1 MGGLIIPGVQVS
13 VVKEVLPQQLA
24 PSGILGLVGFTEK
37 VPEAGVERASNW
49 NRLKDVFGAGT
60 ALSLPEARQA
70 LDNGVSQ
77 LVIAPLA
84 ADAGARST
92 VKVPQAEDGKGDA
105 FTLTAR
111 AAGVWSNDVKVQLRK
126 RDAGAGKS
134 VLDVK
139 ILRPDGSELEG
150 HRGLVIDA
158 TSDRDLAKVLAR
170 SAVVGVSAVA
180 GWPKDGDYTLKDGA
194 DATPEQYAEALKLL
208 AGEPDVDMVI
218 AAVQDVSA
226 ARKTDTIKIYSAVIA
241 HCESLSRESKG
252 RIGFGQV
259 SSSITTADHVEMAG
273 YLVSD
278 RFVLVAPH
286 GVVGAVAG
294 MVGSLPYFHSP
305 TFKTLAGLG
314 VVKAIGV
321 DAQKELLTAN
331 VVPVVNERGKGVIV
345 LRGLT
350 TDGDQINVRRVA
362 DRAVRTMKMIGDLF
376 IGRLNTADGRNAL
389 KQKLIESLLQMDKDG
404 AIVPST
410 DGKDPSF
417 KVDVYSSQADFALG
431 IVRVDMAVRPV
442 RAIDYIYATILVQV

>member
-24 PSGILGLVGFTEK
+24 PSGILGIVGFTEK
-37 VPEAGVERASNW
+37 VPDAGVERAGNW
-49 NRLKDVFGAGT
+49 NRLKEVFGAAT
-60 ALSLPEARQA
+60 ALSMPEARQA

-77 LVIAPLA
+77 LVISPLP
-84 ADAGARST
+84 DSAGARAT
-92 VKVPQAEDGKGDA
+92 IVVAAEAGDA

-111 AAGVWSNDVKVQLRK
+111 AGGVWSNGVKARVATRSTPDGNKVFDL
-126 RDAGAGKS
+126 
-134 VLDVK
+134 K
-139 ILRPDGSELEG
+139 ILRPDGSELES
-150 HRGLVIDA
+150 HRGVTINA
-158 TSDRDLAKVLAR
+158 GTDRDLARAIER
-170 SAVVGVSAVA
+170 SAVVTASAIA
-180 GWPKDGDYTLKDGA
+180 AMPKDGDYTLAGGA
-194 DATPEQYAEALKLL
+194 DATPAEYAAALARL
-208 AGEPDVDMVI
+208 AGEPDVDMVL
-218 AAVQDVSA
+218 AAVQDFSA
-226 ARKTDTIKIYSAVIA
+226 DRKNDIIQIYSDVIA
-241 HCESLSRESKG
+241 HCDNLSRESKG
-252 RIGFGQV
+252 RLGFGQV
-259 SSSITTADHVEMAG
+259 PRGGTAAQHVEIAG

-278 RFVLVAPH
+278 RFVLVAPN

-294 MVGSLPYFHSP
+294 MIGSLSYFHSP

-314 VVKAIGV
+314 VIPAIGV
-321 DAQKELLTAN
+321 DAQKELLTGR

-345 LRGLT
+345 LRGIT

-362 DRAVRTMKMIGDLF
+362 DRACRTMKMIGDLF
-376 IGRLNTADGRNAL
+376 IGRLNNADGRNAL
-389 KQKLIESLLQMDKDG
+389 KQKLIEALLQMEKDG

>member
-24 PSGILGLVGFTEK
+24 PSGILGIVGFTEK
-37 VPEAGVERASNW
+37 VPDAGVERAGNW
-49 NRLKDVFGAGT
+49 NRLKEVFGAAT
-60 ALSLPEARQA
+60 ALSMPEARQA

-77 LVIAPLA
+77 LVVAPLA
-84 ADAGARST
+84 ADAGAKAR
-92 VKVPQAEDGKGDA
+92 VVVPGADAATGDA

-111 AAGVWSNDVKVQLRK
+111 AAGTWANGVKVRVAK
-126 RDAGAGKS
+126 RDTPDGKG
-134 VLDVK
+134 VLDLKV
-139 ILRPDGSELEG
+139 LRPDGSELES
-150 HRGLVIDA
+150 HRGVTIDA
-158 TSDRDLAKVLAR
+158 GDRDLATSLGR
-170 SAVVGVSAVA
+170 SAVVTTTAPGT
-180 GWPKDGDYTLKDGA
+180 WPKDGDYALAGGA
-194 DATPEQYAEALKLL
+194 DATPEQYAAALAHL

-218 AAVQDVSA
+218 AAVQDFSD
-226 ARKTDTIKIYSAVIA
+226 ARKNDVIKIYSDVIA
-241 HCESLSRESKG
+241 HCDNLSRESKG
-252 RIGFGQV
+252 RLGFGQV
-259 SSSITTADHVEMAG
+259 PRAGTAASHVEMAG

-278 RFVLVAPH
+278 RFVLVAPN

-314 VVKAIGV
+314 VVPAIGV
-321 DAQKELLTAN
+321 DAQKELLTGR

-345 LRGLT
+345 LRGIT
-350 TDGDQINVRRVA
+350 TDGDQINVRRTA

-376 IGRLNTADGRNAL
+376 IGRLNNADGRSAL
-389 KQKLIESLLQMDKDG
+389 KQKLIEALLQLEKDG

>member
-24 PSGILGLVGFTEK
+24 PSGILGIVGFTEK
-37 VPEAGVERASNW
+37 VPDAGVERAGNW
-49 NRLKDVFGAGT
+49 NRLKEVFGAGT

-77 LVIAPLA
+77 LVVAPLA
-84 ADAGARST
+84 ADAGARSS
-92 VKVPQAEDGKGDA
+92 VVVPQDGTGESV
-105 FTLTAR
+105 TLTAR
-111 AAGVWSNDVKVQLRK
+111 AAGTWSNGVRVRVTK
-126 RDAGAGKS
+126 RGTPDGNG

-139 ILRPDGSELEG
+139 VLRPDGSELES
-150 HRGLVIDA
+150 HRGLTVGA
-158 TSDRDLAKVLAR
+158 GDRDLDRALERSSVISA
-170 SAVVGVSAVA
+170 SAVV
-180 GWPKDGDYTLKDGA
+180 GWPKDGEYALSGGA
-194 DATPEQYAEALKLL
+194 DATPEQYAAALARL

-218 AAVQDVSA
+218 AAVQDFTV
-226 ARKTDTIKIYSAVIA
+226 KNDVIKIYSDVIA
-241 HCESLSRESKG
+241 HCDNLSRESKG
-252 RIGFGQV
+252 RLGFGQV
-259 SSSITTADHVEMAG
+259 PRGGAAADHVEMAG

-278 RFVLVAPH
+278 RFVLVAPN
-286 GVVGAVAG
+286 GTVGAVAG

-314 VVKAIGV
+314 VVSNIQV
-321 DAQKELLTAN
+321 DAQKALLTGR

-345 LRGLT
+345 LRGIT

-362 DRAVRTMKMIGDLF
+362 DRACRTMKMIGDLF

-389 KQKLIESLLQMDKDG
+389 KQKLIEALLQMEKDG

>member
-24 PSGILGLVGFTEK
+24 PSGILGIVGFTEK
-37 VPEAGVERASNW
+37 VPDAGVERAGNW
-49 NRLKDVFGAGT
+49 NRLKEVFGAGT

-77 LVIAPLA
+77 LVVAPLA

-92 VKVPQAEDGKGDA
+92 VVVPQDGTGDSV
-105 FTLTAR
+105 TLTAR
-111 AAGVWSNDVKVQLRK
+111 AAGTWSNGVKVKITK
-126 RDAGAGKS
+126 RSTADGGG

-139 ILRPDGSELEG
+139 ILRPDGSELES
-150 HRGLVIDA
+150 HRGLTVGA
-158 TSDRDLAKVLAR
+158 GDRDLDKALDRSSVISA
-170 SAVVGVSAVA
+170 SAVVG
-180 GWPKDGDYTLKDGA
+180 WPQDGEYALSGGA
-194 DATPEQYAEALKLL
+194 DATPEQYAAALARL

-218 AAVQDVSA
+218 AAVQDFTV
-226 ARKTDTIKIYSAVIA
+226 KNDVVKIYSDVIA
-241 HCESLSRESKG
+241 HCDNLSRESKG
-252 RIGFGQV
+252 RLGFGQV
-259 SSSITTADHVEMAG
+259 PRGGTAADHVEMAG

-278 RFVLVAPH
+278 RFVLVAPN
-286 GVVGAVAG
+286 GTVGAVAG

-314 VVKAIGV
+314 VVPALQV
-321 DAQKELLTAN
+321 DAQKALLTGR

-345 LRGLT
+345 LRGIT

-362 DRAVRTMKMIGDLF
+362 DRACRTMKMIGDLF
-376 IGRLNTADGRNAL
+376 IGRLNNADGRGAL
-389 KQKLIESLLQMDKDG
+389 KQKLIEALLQMQKEG

-410 DGKDPSF
+410 DGKDPAF
-417 KVDVYSSQADFALG
+417 KVEVYSSQEDFAKG

-442 RAIDYIYATILVQV
+442 RAIDYIYATVLVQV